1 MTLRYK
7 NETGMQIDSE
17 SKNDPE
23 MKNVA
28 EMHINDNEM

>member
-7 NETGMQIDSE
+7 NETGMQNDSE